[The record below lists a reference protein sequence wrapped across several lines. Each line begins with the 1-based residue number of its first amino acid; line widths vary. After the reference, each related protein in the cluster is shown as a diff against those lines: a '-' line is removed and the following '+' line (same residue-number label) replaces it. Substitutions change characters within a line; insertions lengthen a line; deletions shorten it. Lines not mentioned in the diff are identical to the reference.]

1 MLPLAAIAMIGSTII
16 QGAGSIMSG
25 RAQRKASE
33 QSAKLA
39 EMNAQ
44 RGLREAGEAESR
56 QRRMGRRALATQR
69 TAVSQSGFSMS
80 GSMLDWLE
88 ESATMAELDA
98 LNIRYEGQARA
109 DSQRVGTQMDL
120 AQGRDAQTAGY
131 IGAGAN
137 LLQGAAQYGQYKLAR
152 G

>member
-1 MLPLAAIAMIGSTII
+1 MDPITIAIIGSTIL
-16 QGAGSIMSG
+16 QGAGSALSG
-25 RAQRKASE
+25 RAQRKATE

-44 RGLREAGEAESR
+44 RELAEAGEAEGR
-56 QRRMGRRALATQR
+56 QRRIGRRALATQKA
-69 TAVSQSGFSMS
+69 AVAQSGFAMS

-98 LNIRYEGQARA
+98 LNIRYEGNARA
-109 DSQRVGTQMDL
+109 TAQRIGAQMTL

-137 LLQGAAQYGQYKLAR
+137 LLQGAAQFGQYKLAR